1 MTVDRKKLYII
12 SSSILAA
19 LLITLFLPNG
29 SGRIVAAFLL
39 LPSAIIVSLFI
50 KKRIALSINAKQ
62 VWLII
67 TMIGLLY
74 VMFYYL
80 SAIRF
85 GFIKTGYGLKGD
97 IILLYTIPIAVI
109 IVSTEI
115 IRHVLCVQR
124 IKGSKALAYFICLV
138 SDVVICATIP
148 AITNMAT
155 FMDVV
160 AMTLFPGFLYNLL
173 YNYLTE
179 RYGYQPT
186 IIYRALTVWVFYLIP
201 YGSAIS
207 NSLVAFANV
216 MLPIAIYVFID
227 LLYEKRR
234 KKVLERHSRLSFVAS
249 GVLSAITVSIMLGTI
264 MLISNQFKYGA
275 LVIATES
282 MTGELNV
289 GDIVIYE
296 AYEDQPIIEGQVVV
310 IEKNGTMI
318 VHRVVDIEII
328 NGATR
333 YYTKGDANEDND
345 AGYITEANIDGLARN
360 KLPMLGYPTLW
371 LRNLFER

>member
-50 KKRIALSINAKQ
+50 KKRQALSVNAKQ

-80 SAIRF
+80 SALRF
-85 GFIKTGYGLKGD
+85 GFIKTGYGWKSD
-97 IILLYTIPIAVI
+97 IIFLYTLPIAVI

-115 IRHVLCVQR
+115 IRYVLCAQK
-124 IKGSKALAYFICLV
+124 IKGAKALAYFICLV
-138 SDVVICATIP
+138 ADVVVCATIP

-160 AMTLFPGFLYNLL
+160 ALTLFPGFLYNLL
-173 YNYLTE
+173 YNYLAE
-179 RYGYQPT
+179 RYGYQQN

-207 NSLVAFANV
+207 NSLVAFVNV

-227 LLYEKRR
+227 VLYEKKR
-234 KKVLERHSRLSFVAS
+234 KKALEKHSRLRLVAS
-249 GVLSAITVSIMLGTI
+249 GVLSAITVSLMLGTI
-264 MLISNQFKYGA
+264 MLISNQFRYGA

-289 GDIVIYE
+289 GDVVIYE
-296 AYEDQPIIEGQVVV
+296 AYEDQPIKEGQVIV
-310 IEKNGTMI
+310 IENNGTAI

-328 NGATR
+328 NGVTR

-345 AGYITEANIDGLARN
+345 AGYITEANIGGIAKN

-371 LRNLFER
+371 VRSLFER

>member
-50 KKRIALSINAKQ
+50 KKRQALSVNAKQ

-80 SAIRF
+80 SALRF
-85 GFIKTGYGLKGD
+85 GFIKTGYGWKSD
-97 IILLYTIPIAVI
+97 IIFLYTLPIAVI

-115 IRHVLCVQR
+115 IRYVLCAQK
-124 IKGSKALAYFICLV
+124 IKGAKALAYFICLLA
-138 SDVVICATIP
+138 DVVVCATIP

-160 AMTLFPGFLYNLL
+160 ALTLFPGFLYNLL

-179 RYGYQPT
+179 RYGYQPN
-186 IIYRALTVWVFYLIP
+186 II
-201 YGSAIS
+201 
-207 NSLVAFANV
+207 
-216 MLPIAIYVFID
+216 
-227 LLYEKRR
+227 
-234 KKVLERHSRLSFVAS
+234 
-249 GVLSAITVSIMLGTI
+249 
-264 MLISNQFKYGA
+264 
-275 LVIATES
+275 
-282 MTGELNV
+282 
-289 GDIVIYE
+289 
-296 AYEDQPIIEGQVVV
+296 
-310 IEKNGTMI
+310 
-318 VHRVVDIEII
+318 
-328 NGATR
+328 
-333 YYTKGDANEDND
+333 
-345 AGYITEANIDGLARN
+345 
-360 KLPMLGYPTLW
+360 
-371 LRNLFER
+371 